1 MKKRSTSHSGFF
13 QPRVFLGFALCFAGA
28 SLAVVSLA
36 GPYISIGVT
45 PAAGAPPPDSLKP
58 TVFKSVLNGVSGS
71 VRDLP
76 AKPPT
81 VRDFEHELPPVK
93 PAREVPA
100 DFVDQAVQK
109 VLGPTAMATPIVS
122 FDGLNQEEA
131 CGGCIP
137 PDPTGA
143 VGPTQYV
150 QMANSAFSVYAK
162 NGTRLSGPTPI
173 NQLFQSF
180 PPGNVCRDT
189 NNGDPVV
196 VYDQL
201 ADRWLLSQFAFPFDA
216 NNNPIKPWD
225 ECIAIS
231 QGPDATG
238 PYYIYDFHL
247 SDTKFHDYPHIGLW
261 PDAYYMATHEFL
273 APDFNYAGAAAIAF
287 ERDKML
293 KGQPAQLVIFDLGNL
308 PAPFNTA
315 YGGHLPSNLDGFN
328 LPPAGAPN
336 YFVEVDSAT
345 ELPPAAALRIWKFHV
360 DWVSPANSTFGIA
373 SQPNSTLTVA
383 NFARPPCSLAG
394 ERVYISGCVPQL
406 GDPSQLD
413 PIGDRLMYRLVYRN
427 FGDHESLVLNHTV
440 VADAT
445 TGQMGPRWY
454 EVRDPGGLPA
464 IAQQST
470 FAPSGPTDLYRFV
483 GSIAM
488 DRLGNMAIGYST
500 SSATSFPSIAYSGR
514 LTSDPVNTLAQGET
528 VLIAGGGPQHGEAFA
543 PQTGRWGDYTTL
555 TVDPV
560 DDCTFWYTDEYYGN
574 PAGPTAN
581 WQTRVGSFKFSQCTP
596 RPTGLLTG
604 VVTESGSGIP
614 ISGAKIRVVG
624 GAIDYTAIS
633 TPSGVYQFSPLPP
646 GTYSVTASAIGY
658 FSSSSV
664 TVTITDGGTTVQN
677 FALTRNLAEPT
688 PPPTPLPDPLQNVN
702 PPALNDPGATIT
714 TNNYSVSWSAA
725 ENTTNLDHYV
735 VEESTDY
742 VSVLFDNAEGAQPG
756 DAASPWASESGG
768 LPAMWVKNTEY
779 FHSPVTSYFTTG
791 PTDGFDTSLTL
802 KAAITIPGTVGSA
815 RLNFWSRFYNDP
827 EDTGNIEISK
837 DGGTTWD
844 PLRVLID
851 GPQTPPA
858 DTRMQ
863 DQEIDLTPDKAVP
876 IKLRFRFNTDPV
888 TYFLIR
894 TLGWWIDDILVDGAT
909 WTQVG
914 TTPANTTAFN
924 ITNKPNGHYYY
935 RVRAVYTNG
944 HFTANSN
951 VQDIIVNAPGASP
964 TATPTATATVA
975 PSATAT
981 ASPAASATATAS
993 PTATSTAAASPSA
1006 TATATASPTPTATA
1020 TASSTVTPAATA
1032 SPSATA
1038 TATATA
1044 SATAIA
1050 TASPSA
1056 TATATAS
1063 PSATATATASPGATA
1078 TATASPTA
1086 TATATASPSASPTAT
1101 ATATPTGSPSP
1112 AQLLN
1117 ISTRSDVQT
1126 GDHIAIAGFIIKG
1139 TGSGNVLKTILVRA
1153 QGPSVSSNGNPV
1165 PGRLTDT
1172 TLELRNQAGG
1182 LIRFNDDWK
1191 ESQRTEIEQT
1201 GLAPKDD
1208 KESAIV
1214 QSLPEGTYT
1223 AVLRGKNS
1231 TGIGLVEVFDV
1242 SNNSEPHLANI
1253 STRSLVETG
1262 DKVMI
1267 GGLIAGPSNRG
1278 NTPVVI
1284 RALGPSLTSR
1294 GVADALPN
1302 PTLELHD
1309 QNGTIIAVNDDWQT
1323 DANASQVQSVGLAPD
1338 DPKESALYRVLGPTA
1353 YTAVVRDA
1361 GGATGIGLV
1370 EVYNLP

>member
-1 MKKRSTSHSGFF
+1 MA
-13 QPRVFLGFALCFAGA
+13 FLLCFGGA
-28 SLAVVSLA
+28 SLGVVSLA
-36 GPYISIGVT
+36 GPHLSTFPRSSG
-45 PAAGAPPPDSLKP
+45 PSAPDSLKP
-58 TVFKSVLNGVSGS
+58 TVLKSAINGVSGS
-71 VRDLP
+71 IRDLP
-76 AKPPT
+76 TQPPT
-81 VRDFEHELPPVK
+81 VRNFEHELPPVK

-100 DFVDQAVQK
+100 DFVDQAVQRA
-109 VLGPTAMATPIVS
+109 LGPAAMPTPGVT
-122 FDGLNQEEA
+122 FEGMNQEEA

-137 PDPTGA
+137 PDTTGA
-143 VGPTQYV
+143 VGPSQYV
-150 QMANSAFSVYAK
+150 QMTNSAFSVYAK
-162 NGTRLSGPTPI
+162 NGTRLSGLTPI

-180 PPGNVCRDT
+180 PPGNVCRET

-201 ADRWLLSQFAFPFDA
+201 ADRWLLSQFAFRFDA
-216 NNNPIKPWD
+216 NNNPIAPWD

-261 PDAYYMATHEFL
+261 PDAYYMSTHEFL
-273 APDFNYAGAAAIAF
+273 SPDFNYSGAAAIAF
-287 ERDKML
+287 ERQKML
-293 KGQPAQLVIFDLGNL
+293 NGQPANLIIFDLGNL

-315 YGGHLPSNLDGFN
+315 FGGHLPSNLDGFN

-336 YFVEVDSAT
+336 YFVEVDAAT

-360 DWVSPANSTFGIA
+360 DWASPANSTFGIA
-373 SQPNSTLTVA
+373 SQPNSTLTVTD
-383 NFARPPCSLAG
+383 FSRPPCSLAG

-413 PIGDRLMYRLVYRN
+413 PIGDRLMYRVAYRN

-440 VADAT
+440 VANAT

-454 EVRDPGGLPA
+454 EVRDPGGLPT

-470 FAPSGPTDLYRFV
+470 FAPSGPTDVYRFV
-483 GSIAM
+483 GSIGM
-488 DRLGNMAIGYST
+488 DRGGNLAIGYST
-500 SSATSFPSIAYSGR
+500 SSATSFPSIAYAGR
-514 LTSDPVNTLAQGET
+514 LVSDPVNTLAQSET
-528 VLIAGGGPQHGEAFA
+528 VLMAGGGPQHGEAFA

-560 DDCTFWYTDEYYGN
+560 DDCTFWYTNEYYGT
-574 PAGPTAN
+574 PVGPTAN
-581 WQTRVGSFKFSQCTP
+581 WQTRVGNFKFSQCTP
-596 RPTGLLTG
+596 RPKGLLTG
-604 VVTESGSGIP
+604 AVTESGSGIP
-614 ISGAKIRVVG
+614 ISGAKVRVVG

-646 GTYSVTASAIGY
+646 GTYSATASATGY
-658 FSSSSV
+658 FPSGPV

-677 FALTRNLAEPT
+677 FSLTRNPAEPT
-688 PPPTPLPDPLQNVN
+688 PAPTPLPDPLQNVN
-702 PPALNDPGATIT
+702 PPVLNDPGTTIT
-714 TNNYSVSWSAA
+714 TRNYTVSWSAA
-725 ENTTNLDHYV
+725 ESTANLDHYV
-735 VEESTDY
+735 IEESIDY

-756 DAASPWASESGG
+756 DAGSPWESTSTN
-768 LPAMWVKNTEY
+768 LPAAWVKNSGY
-779 FHSPVTSYFTTG
+779 FHSLATSYFTTG

-802 KAAITIPGTVGSA
+802 KAAITIPAAVGSA

-837 DGGTTWD
+837 DNGTTWK

-863 DQEIDLTPDKAVP
+863 DQEIDLTPHKGVP

-924 ITNKPNGHYYY
+924 IANKANGHYYY
-935 RVRAVYTNG
+935 RVRGVYTNG

-951 VQDIIVNAPGASP
+951 VQDIIVNSPGATP

-975 PSATAT
+975 PTATAT
-981 ASPAASATATAS
+981 VAPTATATVAPTATATVAPTATATVAPTATATVAPTATPTVAPTATATVAPTATATVAPTATATVAPTATATVAPTATATAS
-993 PTATSTAAASPSA
+993 PTATATATATASATASPRVTPTATASPSA
-1006 TATATASPTPTATA
+1006 TATATASPTPTATS
-1020 TASSTVTPAATA
+1020 TASPTA

-1038 TATATA
+1038 TST
-1044 SATAIA
+1044 
-1050 TASPSA
+1050 
-1056 TATATAS
+1056 
-1063 PSATATATASPGATA
+1063 
-1078 TATASPTA
+1078 PTA
-1086 TATATASPSASPTAT
+1086 
-1101 ATATPTGSPSP
+1101 SPSP

-1126 GDHIAIAGFIIKG
+1126 GDNIAIAGFILKG
-1139 TGSGNVLKTILVRA
+1139 TGSGNISKNILIRA
-1153 QGPSVSSNGNPV
+1153 LGPSISSGGNPV
-1165 PGRLTDT
+1165 PGRLMDT
-1172 TLELRNQAGG
+1172 TLELRNETGG

-1191 ESQRTEIEQT
+1191 ESQRGEIEAT
-1201 GLAPKDD
+1201 GLAPKSDQ
-1208 KESAIV
+1208 ESAII
-1214 QSLPEGTYT
+1214 QSLPEGNYT

-1242 SNNSEPHLANI
+1242 GSTSEPHLANI

-1262 DKVMI
+1262 DNVMI
-1267 GGLIAGPSNRG
+1267 GGLIAGPSTRG

-1294 GVADALPN
+1294 GVSNAIPN
-1302 PTLELHD
+1302 PSLELHD
-1309 QNGTIIAVNDDWQT
+1309 QNGSIFAVNDDWQS
-1323 DANASQVQSVGLAPD
+1323 DMNASQVQFNGLAPSN
-1338 DPKESALYRVLGPTA
+1338 PKESALYRVLGPTA
-1353 YTAVVRDA
+1353 YTAIVRDA
-1361 GGATGIGLV
+1361 GGVVGTGLV
-1370 EVYNLP
+1370 EVYNVP